1 MLHDLRCDKIGTTM
15 GRCKQMNVDTTSG
28 FVSSV
33 DPSNTKYP
41 WNMKMFWRSAFEA
54 CGKTENSAELSF
66 VFLLKRL
73 SSIHYLTYL
82 WLRVIVCPLG
92 AVWAYYI

>member
-1 MLHDLRCDKIGTTM
+1 MKMLYDPRCDKIGTTKV
-15 GRCKQMNVDTTSG
+15 RCKHMNIDTTSG

-33 DPSNTKYP
+33 APSDTKYP

-66 VFLLKRL
+66 VFVFNTL
-73 SSIHYLTYL
+73 S
-82 WLRVIVCPLG
+82 
-92 AVWAYYI
+92 YIFMASLIF